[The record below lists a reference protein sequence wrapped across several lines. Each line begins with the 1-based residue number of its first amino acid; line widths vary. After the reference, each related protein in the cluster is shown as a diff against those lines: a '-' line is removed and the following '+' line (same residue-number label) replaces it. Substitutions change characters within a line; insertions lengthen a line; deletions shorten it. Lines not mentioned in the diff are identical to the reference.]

1 MLLVKRSKIS
11 ELGERKNGEEG
22 GNKCDDDD
30 DDDDDDG
37 NGDSSAMR
45 MKTAVKVDTGNR
57 WQILRTMT
65 KQMFQ
70 CLFFHYNK
78 AIWGLD
84 FWTTN
89 GCLILKEHKWNI
101 SGNVW
106 AQKSYAIKYGT

>member
-57 WQILRTMT
+57 
-65 KQMFQ
+65 
-70 CLFFHYNK
+70 
-78 AIWGLD
+78 
-84 FWTTN
+84 
-89 GCLILKEHKWNI
+89 
-101 SGNVW
+101 
-106 AQKSYAIKYGT
+106 